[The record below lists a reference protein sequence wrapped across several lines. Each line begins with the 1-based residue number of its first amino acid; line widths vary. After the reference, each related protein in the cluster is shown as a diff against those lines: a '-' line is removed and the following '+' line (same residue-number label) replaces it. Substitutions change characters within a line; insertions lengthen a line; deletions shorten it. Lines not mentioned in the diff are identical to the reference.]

1 MKTRWMVLILALGC
15 LTALGFLLL
24 RPRGALRAEIWLD
37 GVLVET
43 VDLSSLTEEREIS
56 VGEHVTVLV
65 SPGKVRIKHSDCP
78 DKLCEKMGW
87 TSSPA
92 KPLICLPNRVT
103 VTVSGAGEEKDAV
116 LR

>member
-1 MKTRWMVLILALGC
+1 MKTRWMVLILVLICLG
-15 LTALGFLLL
+15 AGAFLLL
-24 RPRGALRAEIWLD
+24 RPKGTLRAEIWLD

-43 VDLSSLTEEREIS
+43 VDLTCLTEPREIR
-56 VGEHVTVLV
+56 VGEHVAVLAE
-65 SPGKVRIKHSDCP
+65 PGRVRIEHSDCP

-87 TSSPA
+87 SSSPA

-103 VTVSGAGEEKDAV
+103 VAVTGGREETDAV